1 MYIYRLRQFMMYKNY
16 SLCNERKR
24 ERKWRFMM
32 DILIKKLGNAILKSY
47 VEKNLKGIDANIE
60 NLISTRTGDGS
71 TEIEMK
77 VKVNVA
83 DDQVLDL
90 ILKKIGLL

>member
-1 MYIYRLRQFMMYKNY
+1 
-16 SLCNERKR
+16 
-24 ERKWRFMM
+24 M